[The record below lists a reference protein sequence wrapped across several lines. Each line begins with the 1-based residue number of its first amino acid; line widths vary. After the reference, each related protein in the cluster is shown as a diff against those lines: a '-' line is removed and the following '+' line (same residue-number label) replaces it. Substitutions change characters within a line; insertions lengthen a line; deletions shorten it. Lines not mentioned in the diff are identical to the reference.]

1 MNLGDEIMKKI
12 QVEKERCIGCGACVN
27 IASNTFDFDEEGKS
41 EVLSNEYLEDEVVQ
55 LAIES
60 CPTSAISIIDVEEQE
75 SINDDTE
82 SLDEECCDCEACHC
96 EHCDCSMIEEDEAA

>member
-1 MNLGDEIMKKI
+1 MKKI

-41 EVLSNEYLEDEVVQ
+41 EVLSNEHLEDEVVQ

-60 CPTSAISIIDVEEQE
+60 CPTIAISIIDVEEQE

-96 EHCDCSMIEEDEAA
+96 EHCDCSMTEEDEAA